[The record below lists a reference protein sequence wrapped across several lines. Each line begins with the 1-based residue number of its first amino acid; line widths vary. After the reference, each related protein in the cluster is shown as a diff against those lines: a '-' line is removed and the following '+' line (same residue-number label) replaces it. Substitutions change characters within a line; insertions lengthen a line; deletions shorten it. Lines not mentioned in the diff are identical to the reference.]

1 MPSAVRDR
9 IRDDLAVLLSDLYM
23 IKVMLC
29 PIYLDS
35 TDMVISIKTFVLCYV
50 MLVGIVV
57 DPKPCFLIII
67 SMVREN
73 HCMTVC
79 GTF

>member
-35 TDMVISIKTFVLCYV
+35 TDMVISIRLLCYV
-50 MLVGIVV
+50 ML
-57 DPKPCFLIII
+57 C
-67 SMVREN
+67 
-73 HCMTVC
+73 
-79 GTF
+79 